1 MSWSLAGKH
10 CAAVGAGR
18 CCGPA
23 VDEAGCGS
31 SHGGTSVGG
40 HFVGGDFVGGH
51 FGGVEVEGGEVGD
64 GDFGDGEA
72 DVAVGADVDGGS
84 LTATSAEGRMDFGR
98 CSPEI
103 QSLYRCS
110 GERAFNG
117 FLTVPSIVYAG
128 SQL

>member
-1 MSWSLAGKH
+1 MSLFLAGKH
-10 CAAVGAGR
+10 CAAVDAGR

-23 VDEAGCGS
+23 AGEAGCGS

-40 HFVGGDFVGGH
+40 D
-51 FGGVEVEGGEVGD
+51 FGGGET
-64 GDFGDGEA
+64 
-72 DVAVGADVDGGS
+72 DVAVGAGVAGGS

-110 GERAFNG
+110 GQRALNG

>member
-10 CAAVGAGR
+10 CAAVDAGSH
-18 CCGPA
+18 CGPA
-23 VDEAGCGS
+23 GDEAGCGS
-31 SHGGTSVGG
+31 SHGEMSVGG
-40 HFVGGDFVGGH
+40 HFVGGH

-64 GDFGDGEA
+64 GDFGGGEA
-72 DVAVGADVDGGS
+72 DVAVGAEVDGGS

>member
-10 CAAVGAGR
+10 CAAVDAGR
-18 CCGPA
+18 HCGPA
-23 VDEAGCGS
+23 GDEAGCGS
-31 SHGGTSVGG
+31 SHGGTS
-40 HFVGGDFVGGH
+40 VGGDFVGGH

-64 GDFGDGEA
+64 GDVEGGEA
-72 DVAVGADVDGGS
+72 DVAVGAEVDGGS

>member
-1 MSWSLAGKH
+1 MSLFLAGKH

-23 VDEAGCGS
+23 AGEAGCGS

-40 HFVGGDFVGGH
+40 HSGGGDFVGVD
-51 FGGVEVEGGEVGD
+51 FGGVEVEGGEAVVD
-64 GDFGDGEA
+64 
-72 DVAVGADVDGGS
+72 VGAGVAGGS
-84 LTATSAEGRMDFGR
+84 LTATSAEGRKDFGR

-110 GERAFNG
+110 GQRALNG
-117 FLTVPSIVYAG
+117 FLTVRSIVYAG

>member
-1 MSWSLAGKH
+1 MSLSLAGKH
-10 CAAVGAGR
+10 CAAVDAGR
-18 CCGPA
+18 SCGPA

-31 SHGGTSVGG
+31 FHGGTSVGG
-40 HFVGGDFVGGH
+40 DFVGGD
-51 FGGVEVEGGEVGD
+51 FGGVEVEGGE
-64 GDFGDGEA
+64 A
-72 DVAVGADVDGGS
+72 DVAVGAGVAGGS

-110 GERAFNG
+110 GQRALNG

>member
-1 MSWSLAGKH
+1 MSLFLAGKH
-10 CAAVGAGR
+10 CAAVDAGR

-23 VDEAGCGS
+23 AGEVGCGS
-31 SHGGTSVGG
+31 FHGGTSVGG
-40 HFVGGDFVGGH
+40 DFGGGD
-51 FGGVEVEGGEVGD
+51 VEG
-64 GDFGDGEA
+64 GEA
-72 DVAVGADVDGGS
+72 DVAVGAGVAGGS

-103 QSLYRCS
+103 QSSYRCS
-110 GERAFNG
+110 GQRALNG

>member
-10 CAAVGAGR
+10 CAALDAGR
-18 CCGPA
+18 HCGPA
-23 VDEAGCGS
+23 GDEAGCGS
-31 SHGGTSVGG
+31 SHGETSVGG
-40 HFVGGDFVGGH
+40 HFVGGYFE
-51 FGGVEVEGGEVGD
+51 GVEVEGGEVGD
-64 GDFGDGEA
+64 GDFGGGEA
-72 DVAVGADVDGGS
+72 DVAVGAEGAGGS
-84 LTATSAEGRMDFGR
+84 LPATSAEGRVAFGR

-110 GERAFNG
+110 GERAFNS

>member
-1 MSWSLAGKH
+1 MSLFLAGKH
-10 CAAVGAGR
+10 CAAVDAR
-18 CCGPA
+18 RSCGPA
-23 VDEAGCGS
+23 ADEAGCGS

-40 HFVGGDFVGGH
+40 DFGGGDFVG
-51 FGGVEVEGGEVGD
+51 VEVEG
-64 GDFGDGEA
+64 GEA
-72 DVAVGADVDGGS
+72 DVAVGAGVAGGS

-110 GERAFNG
+110 GQRALNG
-117 FLTVPSIVYAG
+117 FLTIPSVVYAG

>member
-1 MSWSLAGKH
+1 MSLSLAGKH
-10 CAAVGAGR
+10 CAAVDAGR

-23 VDEAGCGS
+23 AGEAGCGS

-40 HFVGGDFVGGH
+40 D
-51 FGGVEVEGGEVGD
+51 FGGGET
-64 GDFGDGEA
+64 
-72 DVAVGADVDGGS
+72 DVAVGAGVAGGS

-110 GERAFNG
+110 GQRALNG

>member
-10 CAAVGAGR
+10 CAAVDAGR
-18 CCGPA
+18 HCGPA
-23 VDEAGCGS
+23 GDEAGCGS
-31 SHGGTSVGG
+31 SHGGTS
-40 HFVGGDFVGGH
+40 VGGDFVGGH

-64 GDFGDGEA
+64 GDVEGGEA
-72 DVAVGADVDGGS
+72 DVAVGAEVDGGS

-128 SQL
+128 S